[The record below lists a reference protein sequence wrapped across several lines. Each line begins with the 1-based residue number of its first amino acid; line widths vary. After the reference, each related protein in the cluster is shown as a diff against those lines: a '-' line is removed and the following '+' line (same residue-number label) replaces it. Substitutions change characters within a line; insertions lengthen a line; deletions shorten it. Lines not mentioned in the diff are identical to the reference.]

1 MPLSSKTPGFEAWVS
16 DPNRR
21 AALVIAHPAH
31 EVRILRWLSLVRPHV
46 YILTQGSR
54 SGADSTRRAASER
67 LIETHGATVEKD
79 WAGAWDR
86 DLYDMLL
93 DGNYAPLLEW
103 ADQLT
108 DDFIAREVD
117 LVVSD
122 SWQHYNVAH
131 ELTYVIAAL
140 AVQRTREALGREV
153 TLITYPVVALSMSPA
168 APIAPTVARFELNQA
183 AVSAKRA
190 AMEQIPDIAAEVS
203 AIDAAEGRE
212 AHALETFSAALPL
225 GSILRTPRDA
235 PLYEVFGLE
244 RVNAGIYTDVVRW
257 PHVQRACEALLNA
270 RAAAT
275 IAA

>member
-131 ELTYVIAAL
+131 ELT
-140 AVQRTREALGREV
+140 REQPSRCSGR
-153 TLITYPVVALSMSPA
+153 AKRWDAKSRLS
-168 APIAPTVARFELNQA
+168 PIRSWRSQCRPPRQSRLQSRGSNSIRLP
-183 AVSAKRA
+183 SAKRA
-190 AMEQIPDIAAEVS
+190 AMEQIPDS
-203 AIDAAEGRE
+203 RRSPAIDAAEGRE
-212 AHALETFSAALPL
+212 AHAWRRSA
-225 GSILRTPRDA
+225 
-235 PLYEVFGLE
+235 
-244 RVNAGIYTDVVRW
+244 
-257 PHVQRACEALLNA
+257 PHCRSD
-270 RAAAT
+270 RS
-275 IAA
+275 